1 MNLALLFISFVF
13 FILLSPSVF
22 FSILPGESKWINAGV
37 HAMVF
42 FIVLYIFDEVMKYSN
57 RRGVKEGFNN
67 PTTRVPT
74 TRAPTTRAP
83 TTRVPTTRAPT
94 TRAPTTRAPT
104 TRAPTTRAPTT
115 RAPTTRAPTTR
126 APTTR
131 APTMKPTPRRSRY

>member
-22 FSILPGESKWINAGV
+22 FSILPGESKLINAAV

-57 RRGVKEGFNN
+57 RRFVKEGFNN
-67 PTTRVPT
+67 SKYKYRQSRVNEAKP
-74 TRAPTTRAP
+74 RAPTTRAP
-83 TTRVPTTRAPT
+83 TTQAPT

-115 RAPTTRAPTTR
+115 RAPPLLPQRR
-126 APTTR
+126 IQR
-131 APTMKPTPRRSRY
+131 FMKR